1 MPLDKKTAVNAVNGI
16 TRWSLLEGLMIN
28 GIAMMASS
36 AILLLNVID
45 ALVDPLLCFTDAILT
60 LHIAPNRIALLLH
73 RSVIGAIEGSCH

>member
-1 MPLDKKTAVNAVNGI
+1 MV
-16 TRWSLLEGLMIN
+16 N

-36 AILLLNVID
+36 AILLLNAID
-45 ALVDPLLCFTDAILT
+45 ALVDPSRCFTDAILT